1 MGLGVEVVPVVAE
14 RPAKRRQLPLEP
26 CGLQRVELEGVP
38 AVAFADLLCGR
49 PGADLPSEDDSA
61 GWPEYADTVV
71 QAVGD
76 RSDLVLGLREDSYE
90 LVVDGDELQPMSL
103 CRRPGLHR

>member
-1 MGLGVEVVPVVAE
+1 ME
-14 RPAKRRQLPLEP
+14 
-26 CGLQRVELEGVP
+26 RVELEGVP

-49 PGADLPSEDDSA
+49 PGADRPSEDDSA
-61 GWPEYADTVV
+61 GWPEYANTVV

>member
-1 MGLGVEVVPVVAE
+1 MGQVWYSTGTAPVRPDCTTLGLGVEVGPVVAE
-14 RPAKRRQLPLEP
+14 SPAKRRELPFEP
-26 CGLQRVELEGVP
+26 CGLERVELEGVP
-38 AVAFADLLCGR
+38 AVAFA
-49 PGADLPSEDDSA
+49 EH
-61 GWPEYADTVV
+61 ADTVV
-71 QAVGD
+71 QAVGG